1 MICFMYTNGINFA
14 ILEIRVYSVWYK
26 RIEDIGMNGIL
37 QSPTSLEMMMSAM
50 NAVTEGVVIVD
61 RNSKI
66 VYINDAYTRILDV
79 KREKVLYR
87 FMSKI
92 EPDAIILQTIEDH
105 QPRLNQLVEVKSRGK
120 KVKAS
125 TTIKSFYI

>member
-1 MICFMYTNGINFA
+1 
-14 ILEIRVYSVWYK
+14 
-26 RIEDIGMNGIL
+26 MNGIL

-79 KREKVLYR
+79 KREKYFIDLCLKLSQ
-87 FMSKI
+87 M
-92 EPDAIILQTIEDH
+92 
-105 QPRLNQLVEVKSRGK
+105 RL
-120 KVKAS
+120 
-125 TTIKSFYI
+125 FYKP

>member
-1 MICFMYTNGINFA
+1 MYTNGINFA

-120 KVKAS
+120 K
-125 TTIKSFYI
+125 